1 MPLFDSVTM
10 TQGSLT
16 ELERSC
22 WDSKERAVFGGQD
35 VKKKNW
41 PSLYCVWKVVFICFT
56 LHFGRRAHGK
66 GGWGATQGKYVCSKL
81 DNLSLDPNKVVLFFV
96 QFFRGWTGVEP
107 TSKFESFLE
116 NGSVFLSILVKRGCW
131 KLSGPEHPTVIS
143 GVCWGIDW
151 WQRCSTKA

>member
-22 WDSKERAVFGGQD
+22 WDSKETAVFGGQD
-35 VKKKNW
+35 VKKNCSNVCGRFCLSV
-41 PSLYCVWKVVFICFT
+41 SLYT
-56 LHFGRRAHGK
+56 LVDEPMEK
-66 GGWGATQGKYVCSKL
+66 GVGVQHRGSVCSKL

-131 KLSGPEHPTVIS
+131 KLLGPEHQTVIS